1 MNNTEK
7 ENQASNFILKETSFS
22 GKTAIILGSGLG
34 EYAHILSE
42 QKILAFSNIPHYPTS
57 NVEGHKGELVSGK
70 IFGKEILIA
79 KGRVHCYEGYSLK
92 EVTFPIRVFKKCG
105 IRNLIITNSSGSLQK
120 KNKPGTL
127 MLIKGHLD
135 CSFQN
140 NYHELKLVTGDKYHS
155 KELIK
160 LSEKVA
166 LNHKIKV
173 VSGNYCWVLGP
184 SYETPEEIKFFKLND
199 GNAVGMS
206 TLPEIEEAGV
216 QGLRV
221 LSIALLTNYAAGI
234 GKDILS
240 HKDVI
245 EVASQSK
252 IKLMNLLSGVIKG
265 VKE

>member
-1 MNNTEK
+1 MNNIDK
-7 ENQASNFILKETSFS
+7 EQLASNFILRETSFR

-34 EYAHILSE
+34 EYAKIVSE
-42 QKILAFSNIPHYPTS
+42 QKNLSFSKIPYYPVS
-57 NVEGHKGELVSGK
+57 NVEGHAGELVSGK
-70 IFGKEILIA
+70 IFGTEILIA
-79 KGRVHCYEGYSLK
+79 KGRVHCYEGYSLR

-105 IRNLIITNSSGSLQK
+105 IKNLIITNSSGSIEK

-135 CSFQN
+135 CSFQK
-140 NYHELKLVTGDKYHS
+140 NYHDLNLVTGDKYHS

-166 LNHKIKV
+166 SNYKIKV

-184 SYETPEEIKFFKLND
+184 SYETPEEIKFFKFHD

-206 TLPEIEEAGV
+206 TLPEIEEAGA

-221 LSIALLTNYAAGI
+221 LSIAVLTNYAAGI
-234 GKDILS
+234 NKDILS

-252 IKLMNLLSGVIKG
+252 TKLMNLLSGIIKG
-265 VKE
+265 VKQ

>member
-1 MNNTEK
+1 MNNTDK

-34 EYAHILSE
+34 EYADILSE
-42 QKILAFSNIPHYPTS
+42 QNILAFSNIPYYPIS
-57 NVEGHKGELVSGK
+57 NVEGHVGELVSGK

-79 KGRVHCYEGYSLK
+79 KGRVHCYEGYSLR
-92 EVTFPIRVFKKCG
+92 EVTFPIRVLKKCG
-105 IRNLIITNSSGSLQK
+105 IKNLIITNSSGSIYK

-127 MLIKGHLD
+127 MLINGHLD

-140 NYHELKLVTGDKYHS
+140 NYQDLKLVVGDKYHS

-166 LNHKIKV
+166 SNYKIKV

-184 SYETPEEIKFFKLND
+184 CYETPEEIKFFKFHGGD
-199 GNAVGMS
+199 AVGMS
-206 TLPEIEEAGV
+206 TLPEIEEACA
-216 QGLRV
+216 QGLKV

-234 GKDILS
+234 DKDILS

-245 EVASQSK
+245 KVASQSK
-252 IKLMNLLSGVIKG
+252 TKLMNLLSGIIKG

>member
-1 MNNTEK
+1 MNNTDK

-34 EYAHILSE
+34 EYADILSE
-42 QKILAFSNIPHYPTS
+42 QNILAFSNIPYYPIS
-57 NVEGHKGELVSGK
+57 NVEGHAGELVSGK

-79 KGRVHCYEGYSLK
+79 KGRVHCYEGYSLR
-92 EVTFPIRVFKKCG
+92 EVTFPIRVLKKCG
-105 IRNLIITNSSGSLQK
+105 IKNLIITNSSGSIYK

-127 MLIKGHLD
+127 MLINGHLD

-140 NYHELKLVTGDKYHS
+140 NYQDLKLVVGDKYHS

-166 LNHKIKV
+166 SNYKIKV

-184 SYETPEEIKFFKLND
+184 CYETPEEIKFFKFHGGD
-199 GNAVGMS
+199 AVGMS
-206 TLPEIEEAGV
+206 TLPEIEEACA
-216 QGLRV
+216 QGLKV

-234 GKDILS
+234 DKDILS

-245 EVASQSK
+245 KVASQSRT
-252 IKLMNLLSGVIKG
+252 KLMNLLSGIIKG

>member
-1 MNNTEK
+1 MNNTYK
-7 ENQASNFILKETSFS
+7 ESQASDFILRETSFS
-22 GKTAIILGSGLG
+22 GKTAIILGSGLD
-34 EYAHILSE
+34 EYASILSE
-42 QKILAFSNIPHYPTS
+42 QKILAYSNIPYYPIS
-57 NVEGHKGELVSGK
+57 NVEGHAGELVSGK

-79 KGRVHCYEGYSLK
+79 KGRVHCYEGYSLR
-92 EVTFPIRVFKKCG
+92 EVTFPIRVLKKCG
-105 IRNLIITNSSGSLQK
+105 IKNLIITNSSGSIYK

-127 MLIKGHLD
+127 MLINGHLD

-140 NYHELKLVTGDKYHS
+140 NYQDLKLVVGDKYHS

-166 LNHKIKV
+166 SNYKIKV

-184 SYETPEEIKFFKLND
+184 CYETPEEIKFFKFHGGD
-199 GNAVGMS
+199 AVGMS
-206 TLPEIEEAGV
+206 TLPEIEEACA
-216 QGLRV
+216 QGLKV

-234 GKDILS
+234 DKDILS

-245 EVASQSK
+245 KVASQSK
-252 IKLMNLLSGVIKG
+252 TKLMNLLSGIIKG

>member
-1 MNNTEK
+1 MNNTDK
-7 ENQASNFILKETSFS
+7 ESQASDFILRETSFS

-34 EYAHILSE
+34 EYASILRE
-42 QKILAFSNIPHYPTS
+42 QKILAYSNIPYYPIS
-57 NVEGHKGELVSGK
+57 NVEGHAGELVSGK

-79 KGRVHCYEGYSLK
+79 KGRVHCYEGYSLR
-92 EVTFPIRVFKKCG
+92 EVTFPIRVLKKCG
-105 IRNLIITNSSGSLQK
+105 IKNLIITNSSGSINK

-127 MLIKGHLD
+127 MLINGHLD

-140 NYHELKLVTGDKYHS
+140 NYHDLKLVAGDKYHS
-155 KELIK
+155 KQLIK

-166 LNHKIKV
+166 SNYKIKV

-184 SYETPEEIKFFKLND
+184 CYETPEEIKFFKFHGGD
-199 GNAVGMS
+199 AVGMS
-206 TLPEIEEAGV
+206 TLPEIEEACA
-216 QGLRV
+216 QGLKV

-234 GKDILS
+234 DKDILS

-245 EVASQSK
+245 KVASQSK
-252 IKLMNLLSGVIKG
+252 TKLMNLLSGVIKG

>member
-1 MNNTEK
+1 MSNINKEK
-7 ENQASNFILKETSFS
+7 EASNFILRETSFS

-34 EYAHILSE
+34 EYAKILSE
-42 QKILAFSNIPHYPTS
+42 QKNLAFAKIPYYPTS
-57 NVEGHKGELVSGK
+57 NVEGHAGELVSGK
-70 IFGKEILIA
+70 IFGTEILIA
-79 KGRVHCYEGYSLK
+79 KGRVHCYEGYSLR

-105 IRNLIITNSSGSLQK
+105 IKNLIITNSSGSLEK

-140 NYHELKLVTGDKYHS
+140 NYHDLDLVTGDKYHS

-166 LNHKIKV
+166 SNCKIKV

-184 SYETPEEIKFFKLND
+184 SYETPEEINFFKLHD
-199 GNAVGMS
+199 GSAVGMS
-206 TLPEIEEAGV
+206 TLPEIEEAGA

-234 GKDILS
+234 SKDILS

-245 EVASQSK
+245 EVALQSK
-252 IKLMNLLSGVIKG
+252 TKLMNLLSGIIKG

>member
-1 MNNTEK
+1 MNSIDK

-34 EYAHILSE
+34 EYAELLSE
-42 QKILAFSNIPHYPTS
+42 QKILAFSKIPYYPIS
-57 NVEGHKGELVSGK
+57 NVEGHAGELVSGK

-79 KGRVHCYEGYSLK
+79 KGRVHCYEGYSLRK
-92 EVTFPIRVFKKCG
+92 VTFPIRVFKKCG

-160 LSEKVA
+160 LSEKVMHVFS
-166 LNHKIKV
+166 L
-173 VSGNYCWVLGP
+173 
-184 SYETPEEIKFFKLND
+184 YEN
-199 GNAVGMS
+199 S
-206 TLPEIEEAGV
+206 
-216 QGLRV
+216 
-221 LSIALLTNYAAGI
+221 SI
-234 GKDILS
+234 S
-240 HKDVI
+240 
-245 EVASQSK
+245 S
-252 IKLMNLLSGVIKG
+252 
-265 VKE
+265 

>member
-1 MNNTEK
+1 MSNINKEK
-7 ENQASNFILKETSFS
+7 EASNFILRETSFS

-34 EYAHILSE
+34 EYAKILSE
-42 QKILAFSNIPHYPTS
+42 QKNLAFAKIPYYPTS
-57 NVEGHKGELVSGK
+57 NVEGHAGELVSGK
-70 IFGKEILIA
+70 IFGTEILIA
-79 KGRVHCYEGYSLK
+79 KGRVHCYEGYSLR

-105 IRNLIITNSSGSLQK
+105 IKNLIITNSSGSLEK

-140 NYHELKLVTGDKYHS
+140 NYHDLDLVTGDKYHS

-166 LNHKIKV
+166 SNYKIKV

-184 SYETPEEIKFFKLND
+184 SYETPEEINFFKLHD
-199 GNAVGMS
+199 GSAVGMS
-206 TLPEIEEAGV
+206 TLPEIEEAGA

-234 GKDILS
+234 SKDILS

-245 EVASQSK
+245 EVALQSK
-252 IKLMNLLSGVIKG
+252 TKLMNLLSGIIKG

>member
-1 MNNTEK
+1 MNNTDK

-34 EYAHILSE
+34 EYANILSE
-42 QKILAFSNIPHYPTS
+42 QNILAFSNIPYYPIS
-57 NVEGHKGELVSGK
+57 NVEGHAGELVSGK

-79 KGRVHCYEGYSLK
+79 KGRVHCYEGYSLR
-92 EVTFPIRVFKKCG
+92 EVTFPIRVLKKCG
-105 IRNLIITNSSGSLQK
+105 IKNLIITNSSGSIYK

-127 MLIKGHLD
+127 MLINGHLD

-140 NYHELKLVTGDKYHS
+140 NYQDLKLVVGDKYHS

-166 LNHKIKV
+166 SNYKIKV

-184 SYETPEEIKFFKLND
+184 CYETPEEIKFFKFHGGD
-199 GNAVGMS
+199 AVGMS
-206 TLPEIEEAGV
+206 TLPEIEEACA
-216 QGLRV
+216 QGLKV

-234 GKDILS
+234 DKDILS

-245 EVASQSK
+245 KVASQSK
-252 IKLMNLLSGVIKG
+252 TKLMNLLSGIIRG